1 MAILTNK
8 QLPERQPLTADQKR
22 QLISAQ
28 FAVLSWS
35 KLDDAEACAF
45 IRCPGEASHTT
56 KNGKRDCRVNVDDRP
71 PTIHCL
77 HNSCRHQVDA
87 ANHALR
93 SAEARMALGIRVDKP
108 FRQPLQTVDAPPPK
122 PAVLPTALP
131 ELTWVNER
139 EQMLEALFFGGEHFG
154 VVTAESDGS
163 IRSKGRTYQ
172 LPQLGEEYP
181 ALPDN
186 PIGTWVRVNP
196 LIAGGSADGDV
207 TAYRHCLIESD
218 SASIETQWAAI
229 LASGLPVSCVVH
241 SGGKSLHAFVRV
253 EAKDLEQYKARA
265 KAAADAIERFEG
277 MEVDR
282 ACLNPSRL
290 SRMAGCQRSDKR
302 QRLVDVLI
310 GALSWEDWEAE
321 EQARKYGQRLKHEQ
335 LLSFDAK
342 ADPESVLGNRW
353 LCRGGSLLLLGQSGV
368 GKSCLNLQLAG
379 AWALGDPKLCSILS
393 FGIQPARP
401 LKIVLVQSENDLGD
415 MAEIWQ
421 GVFKKMGGAMSEE
434 KRQQLEENLI
444 ILRNTEATGDAFVR
458 MYRELANDYK
468 PDICIIDPLL
478 SYIGADINDQEICSA
493 FTHRLNQIQ
502 QESGVITA
510 MVHHFG
516 KPKSASQ
523 NNVLTETDLA
533 YQGLGSSILTNWAR
547 EVLSLNRVKEKPK
560 SPPTFRLTATKRRKK
575 AGMLSLEDEDHGLP
589 TPSIYIQHSPDPARM
604 GTLWFQVPE
613 PIIEEDEQDAKP
625 QSRRRR

>member
-1 MAILTNK
+1 
-8 QLPERQPLTADQKR
+8 
-22 QLISAQ
+22 
-28 FAVLSWS
+28 
-35 KLDDAEACAF
+35 
-45 IRCPGEASHTT
+45 
-56 KNGKRDCRVNVDDRP
+56 
-71 PTIHCL
+71 
-77 HNSCRHQVDA
+77 
-87 ANHALR
+87 
-93 SAEARMALGIRVDKP
+93 
-108 FRQPLQTVDAPPPK
+108 
-122 PAVLPTALP
+122 
-131 ELTWVNER
+131 
-139 EQMLEALFFGGEHFG
+139 
-154 VVTAESDGS
+154 
-163 IRSKGRTYQ
+163 
-172 LPQLGEEYP
+172 
-181 ALPDN
+181 
-186 PIGTWVRVNP
+186 
-196 LIAGGSADGDV
+196 
-207 TAYRHCLIESD
+207 
-218 SASIETQWAAI
+218 
-229 LASGLPVSCVVH
+229 
-241 SGGKSLHAFVRV
+241 
-253 EAKDLEQYKARA
+253 
-265 KAAADAIERFEG
+265 
-277 MEVDR
+277 
-282 ACLNPSRL
+282 
-290 SRMAGCQRSDKR
+290 MAGCQRGDKR
-302 QRLVDVLI
+302 QRLIDVLI
-310 GALSWEDWEAE
+310 GALSWDDWEAE

-379 AWALGDPKLCSILS
+379 AWALGDAKLCSILS

-493 FTHRLNQIQ
+493 FTHKLNQIQ

-510 MVHHFG
+510 LVHHFG

-613 PIIEEDEQDAKP
+613 PVLEEEEDAKP
-625 QSRRRR
+625 QQRRRR